1 MEENVAKALL
11 IAAGILIT
19 VMLLSILVLGYN
31 QISNFYNTQSEK
43 TRNEQLAEFNEQF
56 LNYQRNDLRG
66 TDVITLVNKVID
78 YNERYVYA
86 EGTGYDRV
94 IITIDMTKY
103 GVERDYI
110 LNQFKY
116 NNSDGSLIQEV
127 MSNRNTI
134 GENRDNILN
143 NIIRTELTLIEE
155 AKTVGLNNIS
165 STKLQKLAA
174 NISYIA
180 LSQTEEDNESKLKKR
195 TDFLEKVLGQEFDK
209 DNNIQLT
216 KIKEITSKYYQYMQF
231 KRAHFSCDEMIFD
244 QQTGRVCEIKI
255 VVKTQNNNV
264 VFN

>member
-19 VMLLSILVLGYN
+19 VMLLSIIVLGYN

-78 YNERYVYA
+78 YNERFVYA

-103 GVERDYI
+103 GIERDYI

-116 NNSDGSLIQEV
+116 NNSDESLIQEV
-127 MSNRNTI
+127 MTNRDTI

-143 NIIRTELTLIEE
+143 NLMRTELTLIEE
-155 AKTVGLNNIS
+155 TKTVGLNNMS
-165 STKLQKLAA
+165 SAKLQKLSA

-180 LSQTEEDNESKLKKR
+180 LSEAEEGNDAKLKKR
-195 TDFLEKVLGQEFDK
+195 TDFLEKTLGQEF
-209 DNNIQLT
+209 NNSNLQLT
-216 KIKEITSKYYQYMQF
+216 KIEEITSKYYQYMQF

>member
-19 VMLLSILVLGYN
+19 VMLLSIIVLGYN

-43 TRNEQLAEFNEQF
+43 KRNEQLAEFNEQF

-94 IITIDMTKY
+94 IITIDMTQY
-103 GVERDYI
+103 GVQRDYI

-116 NNSDGSLIQEV
+116 SDSDESLIQEV
-127 MSNRNTI
+127 ISNRNTI

-143 NIIRTELTLIEE
+143 DLIRTELTLIEE

-180 LSQTEEDNESKLKKR
+180 LSGTEEDNESKLKKR
-195 TDFLEKVLGQEFDK
+195 TDFLKKTLGQEF
-209 DNNIQLT
+209 NNSISQLT

-231 KRAHFSCDEMIFD
+231 KRAHFSCDELIFD